1 MKKIFIFLIIFL
13 LQIAPVFAKEELVE
27 NESEE
32 TLIKKATEQVMEVT
46 KETLGI
52 SDFLEASKEYT
63 NNIFENLSLEE
74 IFSNAVKGKTPI
86 DFLKNSFFSLF
97 GKEILD
103 SVRLMTNVLIIIIIH
118 SVMKAIIE
126 NLGNNSSAKIAYFV
140 QYLAIVTL
148 VIQSFSSVIS
158 ITKEAISNLTNFMNL
173 LIPLLS
179 TLILTT
185 GCITI
190 YNIV

>member
-86 DFLKNSFFSLF
+86 DFLRNSFFSLF

>member
-63 NNIFENLSLEE
+63 NNIFEN
-74 IFSNAVKGKTPI
+74 
-86 DFLKNSFFSLF
+86 FF
-97 GKEILD
+97 
-103 SVRLMTNVLIIIIIH
+103 IH
-118 SVMKAIIE
+118 
-126 NLGNNSSAKIAYFV
+126 
-140 QYLAIVTL
+140 
-148 VIQSFSSVIS
+148 
-158 ITKEAISNLTNFMNL
+158 
-173 LIPLLS
+173 IPP
-179 TLILTT
+179 
-185 GCITI
+185 
-190 YNIV
+190 